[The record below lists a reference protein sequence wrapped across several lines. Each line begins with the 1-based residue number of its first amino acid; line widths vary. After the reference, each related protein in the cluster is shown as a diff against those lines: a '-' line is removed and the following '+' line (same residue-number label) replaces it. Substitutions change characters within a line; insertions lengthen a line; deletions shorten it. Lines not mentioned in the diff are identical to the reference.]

1 MKTIWYISKYVKTSY
16 VGNSGSRGFFLLNE
30 LSKKGF
36 DCSIFSSYPFKYSK
50 LFKKNISK
58 IKRNLRY
65 IYIDSFKFKN
75 TNSFRRI
82 ISWFDFEI
90 KLLFQKK
97 NNLPKPD
104 VVIVSSLSLFTIING
119 LILKKKYA
127 CKLFFEIRD
136 IWPLTLTEEGGF
148 SNKNPL
154 ILFLRFL
161 ELIGYKYSDH
171 IIGTM
176 PNLGEHVRNILGY
189 SKEVTCIPI
198 GFNIEEINKSKEIKK
213 NIKLLIPKEK
223 FIVGYFGGIGISNAL
238 NSFFETINKLHDNCE
253 IHFVIAGEGD
263 LKKTYYSQI
272 KNLDNVT
279 FLPLIEKKFML
290 SLISCCD
297 LLYFST
303 HNSKIWNYGQ
313 SLNKLIDYMLSGIP
327 IIGSYS
333 GYETM
338 INESNCGEFIKQN
351 DSYELLRKIY
361 KYKNMSTK
369 EREEIGKRGKEWI
382 LKNRSYEKISNSLSE
397 IIIKNN

>member
-1 MKTIWYISKYVKTSY
+1 MKSIWYISKYVKTSHI
-16 VGNSGSRGFFLLNE
+16 GNSGSRGFFLLNE
-30 LSKKGF
+30 LSKKGY

-65 IYIDSFKFKN
+65 IYIDSFQYKK
-75 TNSFRRI
+75 THSFSRI
-82 ISWFDFEI
+82 ISWLDFER

-104 VVIVSSLSLFTIING
+104 VVIVSSLSLLTIING
-119 LILKKKYA
+119 LILKKKYS

-148 SNKNPL
+148 SKKNPL
-154 ILFLRFL
+154 ILFLYFL

-176 PNLGEHVRNILGY
+176 PNLGEHVKNILGY
-189 SKEVTCIPI
+189 PKEVTCIPI
-198 GFNIEEINKSKEIKK
+198 GFNIEEINHSKEIKK

-238 NSFFETINKLHDNCE
+238 NSFFEIINRLQDNLD
-253 IHFVIAGEGD
+253 IHFLVAGEGD
-263 LKKTYYSQI
+263 LKKKYYSQT
-272 KNLDNVT
+272 KNLTNVT

-290 SLISCCD
+290 SLISYCD

-303 HNSKIWNYGQ
+303 HNSKIWKYGQ
-313 SLNKLIDYMLSGIP
+313 SLNKLIDYMLSGTP
-327 IIGSYS
+327 IIGAYD

-338 INESNCGEFIKQN
+338 INESHCGEYILPN
-351 DSYELLRKIY
+351 DSNELIRKIY

-369 EREEIGKRGKEWI
+369 QRMEIGEKGKKWI
-382 LKNRSYEKISNSLSE
+382 LENRSYETLSHCLSE
-397 IIIKNN
+397 LISKYS

>member
-50 LFKKNISK
+50 EFKKNILK

-65 IYIDSFKFKN
+65 IYIDSFKYKK
-75 TNSFRRI
+75 TNSISRI
-82 ISWFDFEI
+82 ISWLDFEM

-104 VVIVSSLSLFTIING
+104 VVIVSSLSLLTIING
-119 LILKKKYA
+119 LIMKKKYS
-127 CKLFFEIRD
+127 CKLFFEVRD

-148 SNKNPL
+148 RNKNPF
-154 ILFLRFL
+154 IFFLNIL

-176 PNLGEHVRNILGY
+176 PNLGEHVKNILGY
-189 SKEVTCIPI
+189 SREVTCIPI
-198 GFNIEEINKSKEIKK
+198 GFNNEEINKSKEIKK
-213 NIKLLIPKEK
+213 DIKLLIPKEK
-223 FIVGYFGGIGISNAL
+223 FIVGYFGGIGVSNAL
-238 NSFFETINKLHDNCE
+238 NSFFEIINKLSDDLD

-263 LKKTYYSQI
+263 LRNKYYSQT
-272 KNLDNVT
+272 KNLNNVT

-290 SLISCCD
+290 SIISYCD

-303 HNSKIWNYGQ
+303 HNSKIWKYGQ
-313 SLNKLIDYMLSGIP
+313 SLNKLVDYMLSGTP
-327 IIGSYS
+327 IIGSYD

-338 INESNCGEFIKQN
+338 INESNCGEFIMPN
-351 DSYELLRKIY
+351 DSDELLRKIY
-361 KYKNMSTK
+361 KYKNMSNK
-369 EREEIGKRGKEWI
+369 QRDQIGENGKKWI
-382 LKNRSYEKISNSLSE
+382 LENRSYEKISNSLSE
-397 IIIKNN
+397 IILENS